1 MLFVFLLLSCR
12 NYSYIRDTKTLS
24 DTRFANLFCHSA
36 GGCFTLLIMSFDA
49 HKFLIVT
56 NPICLFSFVAYVF
69 GVIPKNSLLTPRL
82 ELILNH

>member
-1 MLFVFLLLSCR
+1 M
-12 NYSYIRDTKTLS
+12 KTLS
-24 DTRFANLFCHSA
+24 DTRFVNLFCHSA
-36 GGCFTLLIMSFDA
+36 GGCFTFLIMSFDA

-56 NPICLFSFVAYVF
+56 NPIYLFFFCCLCF